1 MRKKQRSFSLMKRR
15 KKLHFSFSKAAIFG
29 LLTLKAEGAVL
40 LGRKR
45 GLFNKFVKMHD
56 DNDCTHVL
64 YYTSHADR
72 FFMCTYLE
80 SFL

>member
-29 LLTLKAEGAVL
+29 LLTLNAEGAVL

-45 GLFNKFVKMHD
+45 GLFNKFVKMIMIARTCCITRHMMID
-56 DNDCTHVL
+56 
-64 YYTSHADR
+64 
-72 FFMCTYLE
+72 
-80 SFL
+80 FLCVPI